1 MSLCTIR
8 LCADMPGAVI
18 NPNIY
23 GHFAEHSGR
32 CIYEG
37 IWVGPRSKIP
47 NENGL
52 RLDVLA
58 ALKQLRAPVIRW
70 PGGCFAGTYHW
81 RDGVGPADQRPQTA
95 NIRSQQAEPNTFGTG
110 EFLQL
115 CSAAGSEAFVCL
127 NVGSGSVREA
137 LEWLEFCN
145 HGGDTSI
152 TRLRSGPPHG
162 VKYWGIGSMP
172 WGCGGGFSAAD
183 YAREYKRYATYLRA
197 ADPGIELAACGCGT
211 DVSADWNYE
220 FCEAM
225 GRAALMDHL
234 TIQRHFGCG
243 HGQNFTDSE
252 YHALFG
258 DLVALERD
266 LDLAGHVLASRFPG
280 KHVGI
285 VVDEWG
291 LRHPEANADNGFEQA
306 NTVRD
311 AVFAGAVLN
320 LFNRRAA
327 RVSMANLAQAI
338 NVFQSIGVTEGGRMV
353 LTPTYY
359 VYDMMRYHM
368 GSRSVPALVGCD
380 CYAAKEG
387 HPPQLPGGVPTGCVP
402 TPHLSASA
410 SISGSKVLLTVA
422 NQTVDRDV
430 EARIEVGGATIAA
443 AIGRVLTSAGPRDC
457 NTFETPKTVF
467 PKRIKFEPVKGE
479 LVCVFPRHSFT
490 SLNLSLS

>member
-8 LCADMPGAVI
+8 LCTDVPGAVI
-18 NPNIY
+18 SPNIY
-23 GHFAEHSGR
+23 GQFAAHAGR

-37 IWVGPRSKIP
+37 VWVGSRSKIP
-47 NENGL
+47 NEHGV

-70 PGGCFAGTYHW
+70 PGGCFASTYHW

-95 NIRSQQAEPNTFGTG
+95 NMSSQQAEPNTFGTG

-115 CSAAGSEAFVCL
+115 CAAAGSSPYICL

-137 LEWLEFCN
+137 LEWVEFCN

-152 TRLRSGPPHG
+152 TRLRPGPPNA
-162 VKYWGIGSMP
+162 VKYWGVGNEP

-183 YAREYKRYATYLRA
+183 YAREYRRYAAYLKA
-197 ADPGIELAACGCGT
+197 ADAGIELVACGCGGGGP
-211 DVSADWNYE
+211 ADWNYG

-225 GRAALMDHL
+225 GRADWIDHL
-234 TIQRHFGCG
+234 AIQRWFTRGN
-243 HGQNFTDSE
+243 GQNFSDSD

-258 DLVALERD
+258 DLVAFERD
-266 LDLAGHVLASRFPG
+266 LDHVEHILASRFPE
-280 KHVGI
+280 KTVGI
-285 VVDEWG
+285 AVDEWG
-291 LRHPEANADNGFEQA
+291 MRHPEASVDNGFEQA
-306 NTVRD
+306 NTLRD
-311 AVFAGAVLN
+311 AVFAGAALN
-320 LFNRRAA
+320 LFNRRAS
-327 RVSMANLAQAI
+327 RVTMANLAQAI
-338 NVFQSIGVTEGGRMV
+338 NAFQSIAITEGGRMV

-368 GSRSVPALVGCD
+368 GARSVAAQVCCD
-380 CYAAKEG
+380 RYAAEG
-387 HPPQLPGGVPTGCVP
+387 AGHAAYI
-402 TPHLSASA
+402 SASA

-422 NQTVDRDV
+422 NQTTDHDV
-430 EARIEVGGATIAA
+430 ETRIELGGTKLAGAV
-443 AIGRVLTSAGPRDC
+443 GRVLTSGGPRDC
-457 NTFETPKTVF
+457 NTFEMPKTVF
-467 PKRIKFEPVKGE
+467 PKHLKLDPVKGE